1 MSGLSVC
8 NCMHKVWLFII
19 QVGLVSK
26 SIECLSSA
34 LSQCLSKWRR
44 LGSSQG
50 KATTVSPLLQ
60 LVCCST
66 LQLAHSLSR
75 LLQEMS
81 ILEKVRC
88 TLSQV
93 CIIIQGFPKLT
104 KFCSHFT
111 SADLKSWLQ
120 RLATQSSD

>member
-1 MSGLSVC
+1 MVLI
-8 NCMHKVWLFII
+8 F
-19 QVGLVSK
+19 QVALLSK

-50 KATTVSPLLQ
+50 KGVSPLLQ

-75 LLQEMS
+75 LLQQMS
-81 ILEKVRC
+81 LSEKVHTC
-88 TLSQV
+88 IVWSQNLM
-93 CIIIQGFPKLT
+93 CIITII
-104 KFCSHFT
+104 
-111 SADLKSWLQ
+111 
-120 RLATQSSD
+120 